1 MSTHSWPGG
10 SQQHAR
16 LSGAVARLLC
26 ENVLAVAALGV
37 GVPAAF
43 EPMLALPCD
52 AAGRRGVCQ
61 VSSGSRLH
69 ELGLKD

>member
-1 MSTHSWPGG
+1 MHTSRGLWPVCYVRMFLSWLLW
-10 SQQHAR
+10 AR
-16 LSGAVARLLC
+16 GI
-26 ENVLAVAALGV
+26 
-37 GVPAAF
+37 PAAF